1 MLAADSDEGHLGVGA
16 RAEVPTPRC
25 PTSSMGA
32 RADLLTLDA
41 PSHPYLAYRRFGRP
55 AVR

>member
-1 MLAADSDEGHLGVGA
+1 VLAADSDEGHLGV
-16 RAEVPTPRC
+16 
-25 PTSSMGA
+25 GA